1 MSDELYA
8 VGTMISVVAAAAALW
23 SRIRV
28 RQITRRLE
36 RSLEE
41 SRRRAAEAQKSANEK
56 PRAGE

>member
-1 MSDELYA
+1 MSEELYA
-8 VGTMISVVAAAAALW
+8 VGTIISVLAAVAALW

-41 SRRRAAEAQKSANEK
+41 SQRRAAEAEKSA
-56 PRAGE
+56 GEQPPSKG